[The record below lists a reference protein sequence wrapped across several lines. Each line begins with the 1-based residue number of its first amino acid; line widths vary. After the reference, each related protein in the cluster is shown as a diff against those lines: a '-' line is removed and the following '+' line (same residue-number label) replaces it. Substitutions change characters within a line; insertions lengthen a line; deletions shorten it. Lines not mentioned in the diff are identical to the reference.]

1 MVVGLLQE
9 NDGAGNS
16 KCELGTRDQSWVIRR
31 LHSFVSPT
39 VFIPKLAENSSCWK
53 FWGKF

>member
-16 KCELGTRDQSWVIRR
+16 KCELGAGDQSWAMRR
-31 LHSFVSPT
+31 LHTFVSPT
-39 VFIPKLAENSSCWK
+39 VFIPKLAENSFCWK
-53 FWGKF
+53 S